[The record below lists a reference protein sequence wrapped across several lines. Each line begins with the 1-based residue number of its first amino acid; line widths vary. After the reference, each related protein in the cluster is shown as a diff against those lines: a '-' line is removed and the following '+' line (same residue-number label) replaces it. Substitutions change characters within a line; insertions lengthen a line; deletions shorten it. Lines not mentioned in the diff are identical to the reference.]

1 MQVTHP
7 AHGALRRGTYEAQ
20 GYLCVPDLGLAPRHL
35 DEVRALIDPLFDQY
49 GELSREFA
57 HDIAPAADGSVPLV
71 PEINHCTI
79 LEPKLLETQA
89 YAEVELLAREL
100 LGRNSR
106 LVFDHAIYKPP
117 GKSAATSWHQDSA
130 FSTPDDTGVAIWMPL
145 QPTSVEDGCM
155 RYVPYSH
162 RRGHLKHDQKL
173 SPENKVLPFL
183 SESEFDVT
191 EAVSVPL
198 ELGAVS
204 LHDRKTIHG
213 AWPNVGSGTRRA
225 WITLFE
231 AVPLTRRARIRA
243 GAIRRKL

>member
-1 MQVTHP
+1 MQVTHSS
-7 AHGALRRGTYEAQ
+7 AGVRRRETYEAQ
-20 GYLCVPDLGLAPRHL
+20 GYLCVPDVGLTRSDL

-49 GELSREFA
+49 GQLSREFA
-57 HDIAPAADGSVPLV
+57 HDIAPTAAGSAPLV
-71 PEINHCTI
+71 PEINHCTA
-79 LEPKLLETQA
+79 LEPKLLETRA
-89 YAEVELLAREL
+89 YAEVERLAREL
-100 LGRNSR
+100 LGRNSK

-162 RRGHLKHDQKL
+162 RRGHLSHEHKL

-183 SESEFDVT
+183 PESEFDVS
-191 EAVSVPL
+191 EAISVPL
-198 ELGAVS
+198 ELGAVA
-204 LHDRKTIHG
+204 LHDRNTIHG
-213 AWPNVGSGTRRA
+213 AWPNVGGNTRRA

-231 AVPLTRRARIRA
+231 AVPLTKRARIKA